1 MLLVVDNVEH
11 LLAEDP
17 NRGTIAD
24 LLIEI
29 LQESERIKLLV
40 TSREILNLQGEWPFE
55 VEGLDFPRVEQE
67 DGLNEYGAMA
77 LFIQRARRAYPEF
90 ELNPEDQIGVA
101 RLCRLVEGMPLAIEL
116 AATWVRLLSPAEIVR
131 EIENSLDFLNSQIRD
146 LPERHRSMRAVFD
159 HSWQRL
165 PTDEGQVLG
174 RLSVF
179 RGGFDRQAAEH
190 VARASLPILSSLVIR
205 SLLRRT
211 GAGRYDL
218 HELIRQYA
226 ASKLA
231 DDPEEMH
238 AAQERHSLYY
248 LGLLEEQG
256 VKLQSHHQKQ
266 AVAELTTDMD
276 NIRAAWDWSIANHEF
291 IRLYQVSARFM
302 HLCEI
307 RNWFKEAETTFRKT
321 ADALQA
327 SVRGS
332 ELDAAHQVA
341 LHAMLAHWGF
351 FRFRLGKGEE
361 AYHIL
366 SSSAAFLRKST
377 GPFAAIYSHLYLGID
392 SWILGK
398 FSEANESLLASR
410 KLAQEC
416 GARWHEAM
424 DSEFLGRVAIE
435 QGEYN
440 QARQYLSEALAMLR
454 QLGDPSMTAHTL
466 SYLGRTMQSLGEY
479 REAERLL
486 REGLELSRENG
497 YRFATALALDGLGR
511 VAYAEGRY
519 GEAQPFFSESAS
531 LFRDMGDTH
540 RLSRTLIHR
549 GLNSMALSDTVGA
562 QDDLRAALNMAYAGG
577 FTPAVLHALTGLA
590 ALEAQQKASQGTLEM
605 VFYILQQPASTQETK
620 NLATQLQME
629 LEAKLPQ
636 GEIEAAH
643 QHVASKNLDEVVL
656 AFLNRYII

>member
-1 MLLVVDNVEH
+1 
-11 LLAEDP
+11 
-17 NRGTIAD
+17 
-24 LLIEI
+24 
-29 LQESERIKLLV
+29 
-40 TSREILNLQGEWPFE
+40 
-55 VEGLDFPRVEQE
+55 
-67 DGLNEYGAMA
+67 
-77 LFIQRARRAYPEF
+77 
-90 ELNPEDQIGVA
+90 
-101 RLCRLVEGMPLAIEL
+101 
-116 AATWVRLLSPAEIVR
+116 
-131 EIENSLDFLNSQIRD
+131 
-146 LPERHRSMRAVFD
+146 MRAVFD

-165 PTDEGQVLG
+165 PTDEGQVLA
-174 RLSVF
+174 RMSVF

-361 AYHIL
+361 AYNIL

-656 AFLNRYII
+656 AFLNRYSI